1 MQNKKKKLKVL
12 LLENIHQNTVK
23 FFKGKGYDVKT
34 FDKALGEED
43 LIKEIKGVSILGIRS
58 KTKITEKVLE
68 SADSLLAVGAFC
80 IGTDQINM
88 EVCDNKGVA
97 VFNAPYANTR
107 SVAELVLGEMLMLLR
122 KVFDK
127 SSRLHDGVWDK
138 DATGSFEM
146 RGKSVGIIGYGN
158 IGSQLSFLAE
168 SMGMKVYFFDIKE
181 KPALG
186 NAVKCSSM
194 DELLKKSDVVTLHVE
209 SRPENKNL
217 ISEKQFKLMRPGSYL
232 LNASRGN
239 VVNLEALAHSLKSG
253 HLVGAAVDVF
263 PDEPKSNTEKLVCAL
278 QKLPNVIL
286 TPHIGGS
293 TKEAQENIADYAS
306 HRLFEYVNTG
316 STEMS
321 NNLPNI
327 NLSVVPK
334 THRIIHIHKNVPGI
348 LGQMNN
354 ILAKHKINI
363 VGQYLK
369 TNQTLGYAITDIE
382 SNYGPKIVADLY
394 AIPDTIKVII
404 LY

>member
-1 MQNKKKKLKVL
+1 MKKTSKKMKVL
-12 LLENIHQNTVK
+12 LLENIHPNTVK
-23 FFKGKGYDVKT
+23 FFKEKGYEVKT

-43 LIKEIKGVSILGIRS
+43 LIKEIRGVSILGIRS

-68 SADSLLAVGAFC
+68 NADSLLAVGAFC

-88 EVCDNKGVA
+88 EACDNKGVA

-127 SSRLHDGVWDK
+127 SSCLHDGVWDK

-263 PDEPKSNTEKLVCAL
+263 PEEPKSNAEKLVCAL

-293 TKEAQENIADYAS
+293 TKEAQENIANYAS
-306 HRLFEYVNTG
+306 ARLFEYVNTG
-316 STEMS
+316 NTDMS

-327 NLSVVPK
+327 NLAVVPN

-369 TNQTLGYAITDIE
+369 TNQMLGYAITDIE
-382 SNYGPKIVADLY
+382 GKYNEKIIDDLY
-394 AIPDTIKVII
+394 SIPNTIKVIT